1 MAGATGLPKG
11 AWVGCIAILGDEAA
25 VEVAVLVFAEARDP
39 TSETSLSASLSA
51 MCRSRGEGRGEV
63 KSDEVIG
70 SWQRGEEVV
79 SAYFDNVN
87 SRQ

>member
-51 MCRSRGEGRGEV
+51 MCRSRGEGRSGFEN
-63 KSDEVIG
+63 DEVIG
-70 SWQRGEEVV
+70 SWRRGEKVV